1 MARFVG
7 CVCTLSGST
16 ETLTSLPPLFHSLSC
31 ATCSM
36 IWFHQ
41 KFVAPKK
48 SRFGSTA
55 TGGPAAW
62 TTYAYENVSFTFVSF
77 LHSRS
82 FEGAVLKKGEYVFP
96 TPLGEY
102 PSAPPPSDPGKD
114 DFLQSATAPTEI
126 VTISWVGRKCVEN

>member
-7 CVCTLSGST
+7 CVCTLSGSNGNVN
-16 ETLTSLPPLFHSLSC
+16 LASTSVPFAELRDVLNDLVPPGIRG
-31 ATCSM
+31 A
-36 IWFHQ
+36 
-41 KFVAPKK
+41 KK
-48 SRFGSTA
+48 ESFGSTA

-77 LHSRS
+77 LNSRS
-82 FEGAVLKKGEYVFP
+82 FEGAVLKKGEYVFS

-114 DFLQSATAPTEI
+114 DFLQSAAAPTEF